1 MRVKSAWTIQ
11 SLFTCFFFNA
21 VLVAAFLYL
30 AQQVLSGIQQWID
43 PFLQPGTTS
52 LPEDAQSAFTAMA
65 RMVRESQ
72 SRLLPIG
79 AGIGAGI
86 TFFLWIVVMA
96 RGRSVAERAGREA
109 ISAAREERTAPSGP
123 TQPGGAATAGK
134 ESKTAETVPEPSP
147 QAAVQILSVLQR
159 EGRFVDF
166 LQEDLSLYDD
176 TQIGAAVRGIHEGCR
191 QALKDY
197 VQLKPV
203 YEETEGAQ
211 VTVPQGFDAK
221 AIRLTGSVS
230 GNPPFAG
237 VLRHRGWKVVR
248 MELPKLTADQKSD
261 WILAPAEVEIEG

>member
-30 AQQVLSGIQQWID
+30 AQQVLNGIQQWIA
-43 PFLQPGTTS
+43 PFLQQGATP
-52 LPEDAQSAFTAMA
+52 LPEDAQSAFTTMA
-65 RMVRESQ
+65 KIVQECQRQ
-72 SRLLPIG
+72 LLPVG
-79 AGIGAGI
+79 AGFGAGI
-86 TFFLWIVVMA
+86 TFFLWLVVMA
-96 RGRSVAERAGREA
+96 QGRSVAGRAGREA
-109 ISAAREERTAPSGP
+109 ISAAREEKPAPTGA
-123 TQPGGAATAGK
+123 TQPRVAAEAAGDAK
-134 ESKTAETVPEPSP
+134 PVETPDASP

-166 LQEDLSLYDD
+166 LQEDLGIYDD
-176 TQIGAAVRGIHEGCR
+176 SQIGAAVRGIHEGCR

-203 YEETEGAQ
+203 YEESEGAR
-211 VTVPQGFDAK
+211 VNVPQGFDAK

-230 GNPPFAG
+230 GDPPFEG

-248 MELPKLTADQKSD
+248 MELPKLAADKKSD
-261 WILAPAEVEIEG
+261 WILAPAEVEIES

>member
-21 VLVAAFLYL
+21 FLVAAFLYL
-30 AQQVLSGIQQWID
+30 AQQVLNGIQQWID
-43 PFLQPGTTS
+43 PFLQQGATP

-65 RMVRESQ
+65 KIVQECRRQ
-72 SRLLPIG
+72 LLAVG
-79 AGIGAGI
+79 AGVGAGI
-86 TFFLWIVVMA
+86 TLFLWLAVMA
-96 RGRSVAERAGREA
+96 LGRSVAGRAGREA
-109 ISAAREERTAPSGP
+109 ISAAREEKPTPTGA
-123 TQPGGAATAGK
+123 TQPRMPAEAAGDAKPVETPGA
-134 ESKTAETVPEPSP
+134 SP
-147 QAAVQILSVLQR
+147 QPAVQILSVLQR

-166 LQEDLSLYDD
+166 LQEDLGLYDD
-176 TQIGAAVRGIHEGCR
+176 SQIGAAVRGIHEGCR

-203 YEETEGAQ
+203 YEESEGTQ

-230 GNPPFAG
+230 GDPPFEG

-248 MELPKLTADQKSD
+248 MELPKLAADKKSD